1 MILKSLV
8 RLTICLVISLILG
21 ALGEKDIPSELP
33 KTLFDVQGI
42 LFPVALAL
50 ATSMDLLRVRNTKL
64 RAEFRANI
72 KRVRN
77 SLIIQF
83 IFACSAIGIILLL
96 KDTATLKFKDIIV
109 VFPRLTASII
119 ISYSILHTIYNFIA
133 LQRFKEDIED
143 KLQKEGK

>member
-83 IFACSAIGIILLL
+83 IFACSAIGITLLL

-109 VFPRLTASII
+109 VFPRLTASIS

-133 LQRFKEDIED
+133 MQRFKEDIED